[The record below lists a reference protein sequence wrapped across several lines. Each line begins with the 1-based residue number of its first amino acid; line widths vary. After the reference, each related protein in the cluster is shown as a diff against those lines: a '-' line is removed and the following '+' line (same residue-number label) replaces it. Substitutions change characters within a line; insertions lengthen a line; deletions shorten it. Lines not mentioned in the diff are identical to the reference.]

1 MVRSTQNN
9 SMQDVVKPTQEKLSG
24 AQQKQVSNVIMNRM
38 SQQIKAK
45 SVNSVLMEI
54 NKEKKD

>member
-9 SMQDVVKPTQEKLSG
+9 NMRDVVKPTQEKLSS
-24 AQQKQVSNVIMNRM
+24 AQQRNVSNVIMNRM
-38 SQQIKAK
+38 SQQLKAK
-45 SVNSVLMEI
+45 SVNNILMEI